1 MVDSAV
7 KLLLEQTID
16 TPCKLH
22 LLLIFNDNPRLVA
35 TPRQLA
41 ERSCRDIWSVTQ
53 ALHELAESG
62 VLSFVG
68 SSSERSYRYTP
79 RPDQVEAIRK
89 LVRGY
94 DDPFQRDW
102 IQSSVRELESY
113 AAASRRFAHQQSF
126 AF

>member
-22 LLLIFNDNPRLVA
+22 LLLIFNENPRLVA
-35 TPRQLA
+35 SPRQLA

-53 ALHELAESG
+53 ALQELSESG
-62 VLSFVG
+62 VLSSGG
-68 SSSERSYRYTP
+68 SGGERTYRYTP
-79 RPDQVEAIRK
+79 RPDQIEAIRQ

-113 AAASRRFAHQQSF
+113 AAYNRRFAHQSF